1 MNNYNYY
8 QNAYMGYPQ
17 TNPMQNYQQRP
28 MVNQQAFVPQQQ
40 EMQIPIVDIKFVSE
54 RKEVEDFII
63 FPNTAVLLVDKTNG
77 LAYLKMSS
85 GNNAPII
92 KNFSYS
98 ELAQDGKPL
107 NATQKHESIDS
118 EQFIKKTDFES
129 LNLVSMPYFKEQYN
143 KLVEGFNSKFKEL
156 QTKIGELSNGK
167 PINE

>member
-54 RKEVEDFII
+54 RKDVEDFII
-63 FPNTAVLLVDKTNG
+63 FPNTAVLLVDKNNG

-98 ELAQDGKPL
+98 ELTQDGKPL
-107 NATQKHESIDS
+107 NGSKSTETLNNEEFVKKS
-118 EQFIKKTDFES
+118 EISSLGFITMAQYRE
-129 LNLVSMPYFKEQYN
+129 EYN
-143 KLVEGFNSKFKEL
+143 KLVSGFNSKLKEL
-156 QTKIGELSNGK
+156 QNAIGGIDNGK
-167 PINE
+167 SSNE